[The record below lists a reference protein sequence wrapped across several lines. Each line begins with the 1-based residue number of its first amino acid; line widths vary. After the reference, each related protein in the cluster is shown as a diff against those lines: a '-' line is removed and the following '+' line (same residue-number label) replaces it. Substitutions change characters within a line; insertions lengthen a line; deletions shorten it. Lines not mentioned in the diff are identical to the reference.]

1 MEASRRITGA
11 APAAPD
17 REGRTWLGCSQLLTG
32 ILFWLSPLLLVG
44 GLLAL
49 AGWRD
54 RRALAATARQV
65 RLSDA
70 LADEV
75 GPIVAPVVERRRGT
89 WRVSVAVPLGR
100 PALVARILS
109 VLDRTLGRL
118 GPERYEIVLS
128 PQAAGAIRDGM
139 PAAGRATRAGRVTP
153 GVDGTGVPRHRDK
166 GETSHGHP
174 GPRRSQAE
182 MGREISTSS
191 WAAGPS
197 VIGG

>member
-1 MEASRRITGA
+1 MARML
-11 APAAPD
+11 PV
-17 REGRTWLGCSQLLTG
+17 LTG

-54 RRALAATARQV
+54 RRALAATARQA

-128 PQAAGAIRDGM
+128 PTQ
-139 PAAGRATRAGRVTP
+139 PA
-153 GVDGTGVPRHRDK
+153 
-166 GETSHGHP
+166 
-174 GPRRSQAE
+174 
-182 MGREISTSS
+182 
-191 WAAGPS
+191 PS
-197 VIGG
+197 VTACRRPAERPARAA